1 MAAGF
6 IFVAGALPVGFYFDK
21 KRSIAMGIVG
31 GGSGFG
37 AAAIPQAT
45 QYFMSQFGW
54 RNTYLFHAGKAKP
67 LNETPLNH
75 VPAPGQRYISSSFY
89 LMAQRFSTQLSKLPT
104 RCSIIALRLHN
115 WSIRV

>member
-21 KRSIAMGIVG
+21 KRSIAVGMVG

-45 QYFMSQFGW
+45 QFFMSQFGW
-54 RNTYLFHAGKAKP
+54 RNTYLFHSGKAKP

-75 VPAPGQRYISSSFY
+75 VPAPGHWYISSAFY
-89 LMAQRFSTQLSKLPT
+89 FMAQSFSTQQ
-104 RCSIIALRLHN
+104 SILGCAGAL
-115 WSIRV
+115 

>member
-21 KRSIAMGIVG
+21 KRSIAMGMVG

-54 RNTYLFHAGKAKP
+54 RNTYLFHSGKAKP
-67 LNETPLNH
+67 LYETPLNH
-75 VPAPGQRYISSSFY
+75 VPAPSQQASGI
-89 LMAQRFSTQLSKLPT
+89 LAVRFILWLKVFPLNKVYWG
-104 RCSIIALRLHN
+104 AL
-115 WSIRV
+115 

>member
-21 KRSIAMGIVG
+21 KRSIAMGMVG

-54 RNTYLFHAGKAKP
+54 RNTYLFHSGKAKP
-67 LNETPLNH
+67 LNTFKPC
-75 VPAPGQRYISSSFY
+75 P
-89 LMAQRFSTQLSKLPT
+89 
-104 RCSIIALRLHN
+104 CSRP
-115 WSIRV
+115 VVY